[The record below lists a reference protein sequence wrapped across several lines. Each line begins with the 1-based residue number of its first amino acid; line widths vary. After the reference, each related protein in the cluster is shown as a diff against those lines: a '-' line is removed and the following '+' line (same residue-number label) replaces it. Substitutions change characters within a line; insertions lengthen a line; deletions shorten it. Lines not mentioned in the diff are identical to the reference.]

1 MRSMVEGPY
10 RLRRTPPPH
19 FVRSPSPRNR
29 GEEFRN
35 ATLTHHDIV
44 IVGAG
49 HAGAQAAIQLRQLGF
64 AGSVALIGAE
74 PEPPYERPPLSK
86 EYLAGEKEFERMLT
100 RPESFWA
107 ERGIEL
113 ILGTTVVA
121 VDPETRILTA
131 QGGERFGYRILIW
144 ATGGTPRRLGC
155 EGGDLAGVHVVRR
168 KADTDAIR
176 AELDSV
182 ECVAVIGGGYIGLET
197 AAVLR
202 KLGKQVVL
210 LEALDRVL
218 ARVAGPE
225 ISDFYAAEHRARGV
239 DVRLGTAVA
248 SIVGISG
255 RVAAVR
261 LQDGE
266 TIEAGMAIVG
276 IGVEAAV
283 APLLAAGAVGANG
296 VEVDAY
302 CRTSLPGIY
311 AVGDCAAHENRFA
324 GGLRI
329 RLESV
334 QNAHDQAATAAKAI
348 VGAPQPYDAV
358 PWFWSNQYDLR
369 LQTVGLSVG
378 HDSTVVR
385 GRPEERSFSIL
396 YLLDGRVIALDC
408 VNSTRDYVQG
418 RKLVLEKRAIEPERL
433 ADTSVPLKE
442 L

>member
-1 MRSMVEGPY
+1 M
-10 RLRRTPPPH
+10 
-19 FVRSPSPRNR
+19 
-29 GEEFRN
+29 
-35 ATLTHHDIV
+35 THHDVV

-49 HAGAQAAIQLRQLGF
+49 HSGAQAAIQLRQLGF
-64 AGSVALIGAE
+64 AGSIALIGAE

-113 ILGTTVVA
+113 FLGTSVVA
-121 VDPETRILTA
+121 VDPEARIVTA
-131 QGGERFGYRILIW
+131 EGGGKFGYGTLIW
-144 ATGGTPRRLGC
+144 AAGGEPRRLGC
-155 EGGDLAGVHVVRR
+155 HGGDLAGVHVVRR
-168 KADTDAIR
+168 RADVDSIR
-176 AELDSV
+176 DELDQV
-182 ECVAVIGGGYIGLET
+182 RRVAVVGGGYIGLET

-202 KLGKQVVL
+202 KLGKEVVL
-210 LEALDRVL
+210 LEALDRLL
-218 ARVAGPE
+218 ARVAGQE

-239 DVRLGTAVA
+239 DVRLGAAVA
-248 SIVGISG
+248 SILGESG

-266 TIEAGMAIVG
+266 TIEAEMAIVG

-283 APLLAAGAVGANG
+283 ALLLAAGAAGANG
-296 VEVDAY
+296 VDVDSH
-302 CRTSLPGIY
+302 CRTSLPGVY
-311 AVGDCAAHENRFA
+311 AIGDCAAHENSFA

-334 QNAHDQAATAAKAI
+334 QNAHDQAAAAAKSI
-348 VGAPQPYDAV
+348 VGAPQPYEAI

-378 HDSTVVR
+378 HDKTVMR
-385 GRPEERSFSIL
+385 GRPEERSFSVL

-418 RKLVLEKRAIEPERL
+418 RKLVMEKRVIDAELL
-433 ADTSVPLKE
+433 ADPAVPLKE

>member
-1 MRSMVEGPY
+1 M
-10 RLRRTPPPH
+10 
-19 FVRSPSPRNR
+19 
-29 GEEFRN
+29 
-35 ATLTHHDIV
+35 THHDVV

-64 AGSVALIGAE
+64 AGPIALIGAE

-86 EYLAGEKEFERMLT
+86 EYLAGEKGFERMLT

-107 ERGIEL
+107 ERGIDL
-113 ILGTTVVA
+113 VLGTRVAA
-121 VDPETRILTA
+121 VDPQAKTLTA
-131 QGGERFGYRILIW
+131 DDGRRFGYSTLIW
-144 ATGGTPRRLGC
+144 AAGGEPRRLGC
-155 EGGDLAGVHVVRR
+155 EGGDLAGVHLVRR
-168 KADTDAIR
+168 KSDADVIR
-176 AELDSV
+176 AELDQID
-182 ECVAVIGGGYIGLET
+182 CVAVVGGGYIGLET

-202 KLGKQVVL
+202 KLGKKVVL
-210 LEALDRVL
+210 LEALERVL
-218 ARVAGPE
+218 ARVAGLE
-225 ISDFYAAEHRARGV
+225 ISRFYEAEHKAQGV
-239 DVRLGTAVA
+239 DVRLGSTVA
-248 SIVGISG
+248 SIVGKNG
-255 RVAAVR
+255 RVAGLR
-261 LQDGE
+261 LQDGALV
-266 TIEAGMAIVG
+266 EAQMVIVG

-283 APLLAAGAVGANG
+283 APLLAAGAAGANG
-296 VEVDAY
+296 VEVDPY
-302 CRTSLPGIY
+302 GRTSLPDTY

-334 QNAHDQAATAAKAI
+334 QNAHDQAATAARAI
-348 VGAPQPYDAV
+348 VGRPEPYDAV

-385 GRPEERSFSIL
+385 GRPDERSFSVL

-418 RKLVLEKRAIEPERL
+418 RKLVLEKRVIEPKRL
-433 ADTSVPLKE
+433 ADTAVQLKE

>member
-1 MRSMVEGPY
+1 MTR
-10 RLRRTPPPH
+10 
-19 FVRSPSPRNR
+19 
-29 GEEFRN
+29 
-35 ATLTHHDIV
+35 HDVI

-86 EYLAGEKEFERMLT
+86 EYLAGEKAFERMLT

-107 ERGIEL
+107 ERGIDL
-113 ILGTTVVA
+113 VLGTTVAA
-121 VDPETRILTA
+121 VDPEARTVTSES
-131 QGGERFGYRILIW
+131 GGIFAYTMLIW
-144 ATGGTPRRLGC
+144 AAGGEPRRLGC

-168 KADTDAIR
+168 RADSDSIR
-176 AELDSV
+176 ADLDAV
-182 ECVAVIGGGYIGLET
+182 ECVAVVGGGYIGLET

-202 KLGKQVVL
+202 KLGKKVVL

-225 ISDFYAAEHRARGV
+225 ISRFYEAEHQSRGV
-239 DVRLGTAVA
+239 DVRLGATVA
-248 SIVGISG
+248 AIAGEGG
-255 RVAAVR
+255 RVAGVR
-261 LQDGE
+261 LQDGALV
-266 TIEAGMAIVG
+266 EAQMVIVG

-283 APLLAAGAVGANG
+283 GPLLAAGAAGANG
-296 VEVDAY
+296 VDVDPF
-302 CRTSLPGIY
+302 CRTSLPGVY
-311 AVGDCAAHENRFA
+311 AIGDCAAHENSFA

-334 QNAHDQAATAAKAI
+334 QNAHDQAATAARSI
-348 VGAPQPYDAV
+348 VGAPQPYEAV

-378 HDSTVVR
+378 HDKTVVR
-385 GRPEERSFSIL
+385 GRPEERSFSVL

-418 RKLVLEKRAIEPERL
+418 RKLVMEKRAIDPERL
-433 ADTSVPLKE
+433 ADTGVALKE